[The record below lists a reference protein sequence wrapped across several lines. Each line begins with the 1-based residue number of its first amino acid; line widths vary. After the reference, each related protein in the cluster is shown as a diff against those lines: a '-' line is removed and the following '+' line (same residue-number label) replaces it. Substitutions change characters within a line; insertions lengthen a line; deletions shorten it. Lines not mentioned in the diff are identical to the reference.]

1 MSKIFTFFII
11 TSFLTT
17 ACICSCVGSAETSLV
32 SDVHHVDA
40 DGCDSSQGKTHSSEK
55 HCDCYLTKMVTA
67 DISAKT
73 VLIVPGKVSQQS
85 FIFGNS
91 FLSNNIALK
100 HNLAYIHGPPGP
112 IAVVPLYIQFHSLR
126 I

>member
-1 MSKIFTFFII
+1 MTAFF
-11 TSFLTT
+11 
-17 ACICSCVGSAETSLV
+17 CSCVGSAENFLAPE
-32 SDVHHVDA
+32 VHHDDA
-40 DGCDSSQGKTHSSEK
+40 DGCDSPQGKAHHPSEK
-55 HCDCYLTKMVTA
+55 HCDCALTKMLNA
-67 DISAKT
+67 DITAKT
-73 VLIVPGKVSQQS
+73 VLVVPGKVSQQP

-91 FLSNNIALK
+91 FLSNNIVLE